1 MMLPIQSLPS
11 QHAWIHH
18 YGCTPLQFSANQLR
32 TGESLTKVLWT
43 FLAFFAFCVPSAY
56 AIDAGMAQGTLAIND
71 EKIAI
76 THSYAHF
83 HDNAE
88 GLLDRPK
95 ELRIVL
101 SDREIP
107 YESLRGIAFLPV
119 EDMARENRVRGLLMK
134 LDPGDR
140 NKVVVTLL
148 AQPSKPGLSLM
159 TLTLSVTGQKLFKKL
174 LLSKVR
180 ATGEVEHAD
189 TQEGE
194 GQDLPKLT
202 YDVKFSAPLFKE
214 LPVTANFKGKA
225 AQNSPQAKTYR
236 EKINALKRGEF
247 EVVKRLSS
255 ERANRRDVAMLA
267 QMDDQTKKAFA
278 AEAAADM
285 EQSLKLIKRVV
296 VRGESAVIIFS
307 ERQWATFV
315 HESGQWKT
323 GD

>member
-1 MMLPIQSLPS
+1 MGEMLM
-11 QHAWIHH
+11 
-18 YGCTPLQFSANQLR
+18 
-32 TGESLTKVLWT
+32 KVLSI
-43 FLAFFAFCVPSAY
+43 FLTFFAFCVPSAY
-56 AIDAGMAQGTLAIND
+56 AIDEGTAQGTLAIND
-71 EKIAI
+71 VKIAL

-107 YESLRGIAFLPV
+107 HESLRGLVFLPV

-134 LDPGDR
+134 FDPSDQK
-140 NKVVVTLL
+140 KVVVTLL
-148 AQPSKPGLSLM
+148 TKPSSPGPSPMALTMSL
-159 TLTLSVTGQKLFKKL
+159 TGQKIFKKL
-174 LLSKVR
+174 LLSNVR
-180 ATGEVEHAD
+180 VTGEVEHAD
-189 TQEGE
+189 AQERG

-202 YDVKFSAPLFKE
+202 YNVKFSAPLFRE
-214 LPVTANFKGKA
+214 LPVTANFKGTA
-225 AQNSPQAKTYR
+225 AQDSPQVKAYR
-236 EKINALKRGEF
+236 EKINALKKGDF
-247 EVVKRLSS
+247 EAVKRLSS
-255 ERANRRDVAMLA
+255 ERENRRDAAMLA

-307 ERQWATFV
+307 EKQWATFV
-315 HESGQWKT
+315 YEGRQWKT